1 MLLDRIDIDA
11 HGPLTRV
18 ELGPFAEHINVV
30 LGPEGSGKTAIA
42 RFVRDSLC
50 NRRYPLGMLSSS
62 TGRVVWAAAD
72 GLVHC
77 RREKDGSTEG
87 RRTVEFESRGDG
99 RLHFDPLESSWMSG
113 VSTTTD
119 SSRAMRSIQ
128 IPESIVDCVVT
139 DTSITNVARVVSAC
153 VRAGLDNPA
162 TYQGLPLND
171 LHSGRTED
179 FFADSSVE
187 ARQTSDRSRT
197 LRAEL
202 ADVEAE
208 LSRFSVTDAHYASL
222 STRREVIVSRLRDQH
237 HRSTLND
244 RAHVNRNDTQNARHT
259 HLQTRLM
266 ELNERADRLRAH
278 EEQLSYWIS
287 DIDRDPRVS
296 HVATSRV
303 DEPSIH
309 PSVRRRLDDFNAQLI
324 RMRRALSEV
333 RGLQALIDQ
342 SDHVHPVSTSPLDD
356 LALRRRRLEG
366 FAHAIDRYDYRTGWD
381 RFYGE
386 AYKPL
391 GAIDDIHVR
400 IEAATRQIDWLL
412 NRYAN
417 ADASSDSAAPWHVN
431 LPASLSYGDATTI
444 ADTLRAIRS
453 ELDRVRIERYP
464 LDARSVDYGDADTR
478 YPEAGY
484 SESRYSEPRYPESRY
499 AESRYAESRYPESRY
514 PEARFPEARYSERR
528 YADVSSPMYQSSDY
542 RRASRQSE
550 LRQSEAWLVGTI
562 DHLIR
567 HRNAVLDEAS
577 RLHVGPSYVH
587 ASDSVH
593 AAWSHPVWHAERNE
607 RSAELQRARRELN
620 ACLNEAAEVRR
631 QMRQLPVLE
640 TVSRVVGE
648 ESWFDRDALTAELH
662 DIDRRLAGAGRRQ
675 WLTRRR
681 AELLDALRVVRRP
694 VRTASPLADHASRW
708 LVRLSAGRLTRIDWS
723 GNHVRIQGVDET
735 QSSQSDR
742 ALAVLAVRMAAG
754 DLLAKTG
761 RGVPLVIETPTAV
774 LNEAYRSGVYT
785 SDSELTDSH
794 LDSHWG
800 STAWALRQHSL
811 DGRSNHPLAAAL
823 FDYSRAG
830 RQVLVL
836 TGDQSLADEISRVG
850 GRMFRLHTQQVVHA
864 HRPVWRSNE
873 RTANYVGPHVHTNDY
888 AALDHETSIN
898 RDFDVAW
905 REAYGFYD
913 APSHFETTQR
923 VRTARPSDSGQR
935 TDLAPDGVDCRDGY
949 YHGNV
954 YTTQHT
960 ENAAN
965 HVARD
970 GRWIENTANGTCR
983 NCETHNNGIALH
995 AGRQEAAQ
1003 NPFFLTV
1010 DSPIDQAPSIDS
1022 VAAARLRGLSI
1033 THITHLMRQDANR
1046 LADSLGLANV
1056 DAATIRRWQS
1066 ECRLVCRVPQLRG
1079 FDARILVGCGITDP
1093 AQLAA
1098 IPPNDLLVRVQ
1109 TFLATERG
1117 QQILLSG
1124 TSYELSRITRW
1135 IASANRSVN
1144 DAVGGVVVDG
1154 KRVSARL
1161 VRDADDFDTDRYEY
1175 DADGNR
1181 MQSAGTRRRRIVRTH
1196 HADGRVTVTSD
1207 DDITGRLETERARV
1221 VTATGSRSV
1230 DATYANGGYRSG
1242 ARSGSTERD
1251 RNSQRTQRARGVSE
1265 PTQFEPTQHQAKDS
1279 TRQRDRSDRRDSKRT
1294 RRVERTLGNDSE
1306 YARTSRNDES
1316 RSLESRS
1323 LESRASESEPSI
1335 RVASDRGSRDRK
1347 RSSRESTESS
1357 TALRFYL
1364 HRESPVVDA
1373 PSIGPRMAERLS
1385 PLSIYTVDD
1394 LLNADPSDVASELGH
1409 SKIDETVVRSWQ
1421 QQAELVCRV
1430 PMLRGHDAQILVASG
1445 VKSAEELANCDAQ
1458 SLFRK
1463 VDPISNSRE
1472 GKRIL
1477 RGGSIPDLS
1486 EVTEWIN
1493 YASQHRDLMAA

>member
-18 ELGPFAEHINVV
+18 ELGPFSEHINVV

-77 RREKDGSTEG
+77 RREKDGSAEG
-87 RRTVEFESRGDG
+87 RRTVEFESRGDS
-99 RLHFDPLESSWMSG
+99 RLQFDPLEASWMSG
-113 VSTTTD
+113 VSTTSD

-162 TYQGLPLND
+162 TYQGMPLDD
-171 LHSGRTED
+171 LHGGRTED
-179 FFADSSVE
+179 FFAESSVE

-208 LSRFSVTDAHYASL
+208 LSRLNVSDTQFASL
-222 STRREVIVSRLRDQH
+222 SARREVIVARLRDQH
-237 HRSTLND
+237 RTRSYVD
-244 RAHVNRNDTQNARHT
+244 RTHVDRNYTESVRHT
-259 HLQTRLM
+259 HLQTRMM

-287 DIDRDPRVS
+287 DIDRDPWVS
-296 HVATSRV
+296 NVAPTTV
-303 DEPSIH
+303 HEPTFQPSGFH
-309 PSVRRRLDDFNAQLI
+309 PSVRRQLDDFNAQLI

-333 RGLQALIDQ
+333 RGLQALMAQ
-342 SDHVHPVSTSPLDD
+342 GSEGGTVYPTPVDD
-356 LALRRRRLEG
+356 LAFRRRRLEG

-391 GAIDDIHVR
+391 GAIDDINVR

-417 ADASSDSAAPWHVN
+417 VDSTSDAAAHWYAN
-431 LPASLSYGDATTI
+431 LPASLSYGEANTI
-444 ADTLRAIRS
+444 AGTLRAIRS
-453 ELDRVRIERYP
+453 DLDRVRLERHP
-464 LDARSVDYGDADTR
+464 LQARSVEAAYAD
-478 YPEAGY
+478 
-484 SESRYSEPRYPESRY
+484 PRYVDGRYDSVDAAMYHTTDYAGTSRY
-499 AESRYAESRYPESRY
+499 AGTPRYA
-514 PEARFPEARYSERR
+514 A
-528 YADVSSPMYQSSDY
+528 V
-542 RRASRQSE
+542 SRQSE
-550 LRQSEAWLVGTI
+550 LRHSEAWLVGAI

-577 RLHVGPSYVH
+577 RMQVGPSYVH
-587 ASDSVH
+587 ATDTVH

-607 RSAELQRARRELN
+607 RNAELQRTRRELN

-631 QMRQLPVLE
+631 RMRQLPVLE
-640 TVSRVVGE
+640 TASRVVTSE
-648 ESWFDRDALTAELH
+648 PWIDRDSLTAELH

-675 WLTRRR
+675 WLVRRR
-681 AELLDALRVVRRP
+681 TELLDALRVVRRP
-694 VRTASPLADHASRW
+694 VRTTSPLADHASRW
-708 LVRLSAGRLTRIDWS
+708 LVRLSAGRLTCVDWS
-723 GNHVRIQGVDET
+723 GNLVRINGVDET

-774 LNEAYRSGVYT
+774 LNEAYRSGVYR
-785 SDSELTDSH
+785 SDVDVTDSH

-836 TGDQSLADEISRVG
+836 TGDTSLADEISRVG
-850 GRMFRLHTQQVVHA
+850 GRTFRLHAQQVVHA

-888 AALDHETSIN
+888 VALDHETSIN

-913 APSHFETTQR
+913 APSHFEATQR
-923 VRTARPSDSGQR
+923 VRTVRPTDSGQR
-935 TDLAPDGVDCRDGY
+935 TDLAPDGVDYRDGY

-954 YTTQHT
+954 YTTQHA
-960 ENAAN
+960 E
-965 HVARD
+965 H
-970 GRWIENTANGTCR
+970 TANGTFR
-983 NCETHNNGIALH
+983 NCETQTNGIAFQ

-1056 DAATIRRWQS
+1056 DAATIRRWQN

-1098 IPPNDLLVRVQ
+1098 IHPNDLLVRVQ

-1135 IASANRSVN
+1135 IASANRSVT
-1144 DAVGGVVVDG
+1144 DGVGGVVVDG

-1161 VRDADDFDTDRYEY
+1161 VRDADDFDAERYEY
-1175 DADGNR
+1175 DADGN
-1181 MQSAGTRRRRIVRTH
+1181 STLSGATRRRRIVRTH
-1196 HADGRVTVTSD
+1196 HADGRVTVTSN
-1207 DDITGRLETERARV
+1207 DDITGRGEAERARFV
-1221 VTATGSRSV
+1221 SATGSRSV
-1230 DATYANGGYRSG
+1230 VASGTNGVNRSSS
-1242 ARSGSTERD
+1242 AERD
-1251 RNSQRTQRARGVSE
+1251 RNGQRTQRTRGVSE
-1265 PTQFEPTQHQAKDS
+1265 TTSYEATDS

-1294 RRVERTLGNDSE
+1294 RRTERTQGVTSE
-1306 YARTSRNDES
+1306 YTRTPRDHES
-1316 RSLESRS
+1316 RPRS
-1323 LESRASESEPSI
+1323 TGSEPSI
-1335 RVASDRGSRDRK
+1335 RVAGERELRESRQRE
-1347 RSSRESTESS
+1347 SFSRESSESS

-1373 PSIGPRMAERLS
+1373 PSIGPRMAGRLE
-1385 PLSIYTVDD
+1385 PLSIYTVND
-1394 LLNADPSDVASELGH
+1394 LLNADPSHVAAELDH
-1409 SKIDETVVRSWQ
+1409 SKIDEAVVRAWQ

-1445 VKSAEELANCDAQ
+1445 VTSPEELANCEAH

-1477 RGGSIPDLS
+1477 RGGSIPDIA
-1486 EVTEWIN
+1486 EVTEWIG
-1493 YASQHRDLMAA
+1493 YAAQHRDLMAA